1 MSVTRFRALRAC
13 GACEAG
19 FFSRINFFC
28 QDGSNVISY
37 THMRNKH
44 KIVFKKFLGLHC
56 WLENIWLICVPAPC
70 VSICCVWRARDD
82 RVWSVGSSESVP
94 RFAVGQWAKF
104 QGFLS
109 SVEWRGWSY
118 LDGRFNDPTKH
129 FHNNFIY
136 YLLKKNQFPTYW
148 IYHLLKGIRRKKLW
162 I

>member
-1 MSVTRFRALRAC
+1 M
-13 GACEAG
+13 
-19 FFSRINFFC
+19 
-28 QDGSNVISY
+28 
-37 THMRNKH
+37 
-44 KIVFKKFLGLHC
+44 
-56 WLENIWLICVPAPC
+56 PAPC

-118 LDGRFNDPTKH
+118 LDGRFYDPTKH

-136 YLLKKNQFPTYW
+136 YLLKKKIPKFPTYW
-148 IYHLLKGIRRKKLW
+148 STIIYWRELEEKKIVVNFNYLSLVLESKNPGQELLIIYIYHKSSSKTLLRNHEEVSWL
-162 I
+162 